1 MLTRAGQKV
10 TCESGL
16 QVTFSRVISVGTVW
30 INGRSAVRNYKREIV
45 KSYEF
50 QQFGVCFPV
59 FAPLFGGAITSARRR
74 AGIWCWLWVVRCS
87 TSLEHGTILGGWY
100 SWQLKLC

>member
-1 MLTRAGQKV
+1 MKLGGRSHIIIYVDQGRAESH
-10 TCESGL
+10 CESGL

-59 FAPLFGGAITSARRR
+59 FAPLFGVLLRLPAVAPESGA
-74 AGIWCWLWVVRCS
+74 GF
-87 TSLEHGTILGGWY
+87 G
-100 SWQLKLC
+100 

>member
-59 FAPLFGGAITSARRR
+59 FAPLFGVLLRLPAVAPESGA
-74 AGIWCWLWVVRCS
+74 GF
-87 TSLEHGTILGGWY
+87 G
-100 SWQLKLC
+100 